1 MDEALFAKVDGAGV
15 LADSVDMTERMLALR
30 RCKIGAETAILRTA
44 AEALSEA
51 EDALRQGWGDG
62 LSDSACLASA
72 QAAALRAGAQ
82 DVRVLFSAD
91 DGDRF
96 EPYQGLDDDSSDHLV
111 VYLALRRWGYW
122 VDGFVTL
129 AGVDLQPGPDASWRL
144 KGLLAAARPGVRI
157 DSLLPARD
165 LQAPP
170 GGLAAGPIH
179 GIGTTL
185 QEWPDPARP
194 GERLQLGDACSVRA
208 WVRDE
213 AGRLT
218 VESAVI
224 RIGVNEPEVIWA
236 SDRSARSSQ

>member
-129 AGVDLQPGPDASWRL
+129 AGVDLQPGPDASWAPQGASCGGKARC
-144 KGLLAAARPGVRI
+144 ADRQPVARPRFAGASWWAGGRA
-157 DSLLPARD
+157 DPRD
-165 LQAPP
+165 RHDV
-170 GGLAAGPIH
+170 AGM
-179 GIGTTL
+179 
-185 QEWPDPARP
+185 A
-194 GERLQLGDACSVRA
+194 
-208 WVRDE
+208 
-213 AGRLT
+213 
-218 VESAVI
+218 
-224 RIGVNEPEVIWA
+224 
-236 SDRSARSSQ
+236 